1 MPGNLPILM
10 PKHPPETVIT
20 DTNIWISSLFY
31 DENQHYESLRKIH
44 LYEIQNYIVYLPQPI
59 IFEIITVMRR
69 ANYPRHL
76 IQKFVD
82 KLLNYSKYRIIVIN
96 FEELCQLGISYPQR
110 ISLKSVDYQ
119 FLLYCV
125 KFKPDKI
132 ETYDKQLSK
141 HIQASQNNEKTE

>member
-20 DTNIWISSLFY
+20 DTNIWISS
-31 DENQHYESLRKIH
+31 
-44 LYEIQNYIVYLPQPI
+44 
-59 IFEIITVMRR
+59 
-69 ANYPRHL
+69 
-76 IQKFVD
+76 
-82 KLLNYSKYRIIVIN
+82 YRIIVIN